1 MKKIVCEV
9 CGSNEL
15 KKQGDEFVCQHCGT
29 KYSTEDAQKLFVE
42 VDSSKQIDNLL
53 TLARREKSNTNYD
66 DAYNHYSKA
75 QELDPKNWEA
85 VFYTAYCK
93 AMNSTIAELKNATL
107 FMQKHMETTASVLL
121 EEDDVQERQNAVRLI
136 ITDMKIMCEFFK
148 VVSKGEYEK
157 STNKSDFNVK
167 QQYVNEMKE
176 IALLYAASGLYI
188 SAVDDK
194 SGNQNTDLIIDLYK
208 RAIDTL
214 AVVSPLTTDGFEQ
227 IVPLIG
233 GYIKKYDPSYQ
244 VPVLQKMSR
253 SGGCYVAT
261 CVYGSYDCPEVW
273 TLRRY
278 RDNTLMKSWK
288 GRAFVKLY
296 YYISPRIVKLFGKTI
311 WFNNIW
317 KPILNRM
324 VNNLKDR
331 GYSDLP
337 YIDK

>member
-42 VDSSKQIDNLL
+42 IDSSEQINNFL
-53 TLARREKSNTNYD
+53 TLARREKSATNYG
-66 DAYNHYSKA
+66 DAYTHYSKA
-75 QELDPKNWEA
+75 QELNPGNWEPA
-85 VFYTAYCK
+85 FYTTYCK
-93 AMNSTIAELKNATL
+93 AMNSTIAELMSVTKT
-107 FMQKHMETTASVLL
+107 MQKHMQTIADVLL
-121 EEDDVQERQNAVRLI
+121 DEKDIQVRQNAIKLI
-136 ITDMKIMCEFFK
+136 ITDMKIMCEFFI

-157 STNKSDFNVK
+157 NPSKSSFNVK
-167 QQYVNEMKE
+167 NQYVSEMKE
-176 IALLYAASGLYI
+176 IALLYAASGLYLA
-188 SAVDDK
+188 AVDDNC
-194 SGNQNTDLIIDLYK
+194 GNQNTDLIIDLYK

-214 AVVSPLTTDGFEQ
+214 AIVSPLTTDGFQ
-227 IVPLIG
+227 QTVMMIG

-244 VPVLQKMSR
+244 VPVLQKMST

-273 TLRRY
+273 VLRRY
-278 RDNTLMKSWK
+278 RDNTLMNSWK

-296 YYISPRIVKLFGKTI
+296 YCVSPRIVKLLGKTT
-311 WFNNIW
+311 WFNKIW
-317 KPILNRM
+317 KPVLNRI
-324 VNNLKDR
+324 VDNLKDR
-331 GYSDLP
+331 GYCDLP